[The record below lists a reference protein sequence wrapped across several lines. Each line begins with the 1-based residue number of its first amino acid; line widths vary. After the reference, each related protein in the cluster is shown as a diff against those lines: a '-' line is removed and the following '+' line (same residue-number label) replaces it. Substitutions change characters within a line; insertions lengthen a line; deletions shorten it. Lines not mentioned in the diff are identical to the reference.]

1 MSLQNTDIPSEQR
14 PTKPLSGRQL
24 MKGVLRQILSS
35 AAFLHE
41 RGVIHRDIKPSNVM
55 CRTNLDG
62 ETQRFGD
69 GDTPFVNC
77 SLGDFSSAWNE
88 FTNRN
93 LYSKGPSRA
102 DQTDEYAPPEAMFD
116 DAYND
121 MPITLAPAF
130 DSWSIGI
137 IALELLLGTPN
148 VFSVDQRTRVILS
161 HKMEKEGASPKQI
174 EKAMYLAALSQYC
187 IYN

>member
-1 MSLQNTDIPSEQR
+1 
-14 PTKPLSGRQL
+14 
-24 MKGVLRQILSS
+24 
-35 AAFLHE
+35 
-41 RGVIHRDIKPSNVM
+41 
-55 CRTNLDG
+55 
-62 ETQRFGD
+62 
-69 GDTPFVNC
+69 
-77 SLGDFSSAWNE
+77 
-88 FTNRN
+88 
-93 LYSKGPSRA
+93 
-102 DQTDEYAPPEAMFD
+102 MFD

-187 IYN
+187 IYNPSLEDETRDWPLRKGDPLHQSAMVKKSCTINDFHVALRFV